1 MNHEEYLK
9 LAEEIRRH
17 GDLYYNQDAPEISD
31 YEYDAMMQ
39 RLIEAEQQH
48 PDWIQPDSPSQHVG
62 GDSGKSSFEKVSH
75 RVPMLSLQDVFTE
88 ADVESFLRANPGERF
103 SVEEKIDGLSMS
115 ATYQN
120 GILTRAETRGD
131 GYIGEDITEN
141 ARHIHGIPQRLKK
154 VPGIENLDELEVR
167 FEVYLPVEEFERI
180 NAEHEV
186 SGKRIF
192 VNPRN
197 AAAGILRTKDILA
210 VKAANLH
217 AFAFNVQR
225 FSLRDPAGADG
236 SPFAPAGS
244 TGHSHSYELAI
255 LRAMGMDT
263 VPAFSGGAE
272 CVLDAIAEIG
282 RRRENL
288 PYWIDGAVVKL
299 DNIDRREALG
309 ATNKYP
315 RWAVAF
321 KYPPDEKE
329 TVIQDIVLQT
339 GRTGRVTPVAIFD
352 PVFLEGSRVGKA
364 TLHNPEFIKGLG
376 VDIGDTV
383 VIHKAASIIPA
394 VLRVT
399 KKAVPKH
406 TPESEIPIRGCF
418 DVFALSC
425 PSCGGKLVPGADE
438 NGNDE
443 GGAYCTNLN
452 CPAQLSRHFEFWGSR
467 DCMDIANFGP
477 AVVRQFM
484 ELGWLRIIPDIYRL
498 QEHREEMSKLKGWG
512 KRSAENLLT
521 AIERSKA
528 QDIDRLIK
536 ALGMNGVGR
545 HIGRALAA
553 KYPDM
558 EAIAGLPVDELCAVE
573 GVGEISANVIFQ
585 YFHNAENL
593 QLLKELGD
601 MGVNLKSL
609 SFGTKGDAGKLAGLT
624 IVITGTLPTMTRSEA
639 KAFIEANGGKVTG
652 SVSKKTN
659 YLLVGEDAGS
669 KLDKARALNI
679 PTLNEDQIRE
689 MTK

>member
-1 MNHEEYLK
+1 M
-9 LAEEIRRH
+9 
-17 GDLYYNQDAPEISD
+17 
-31 YEYDAMMQ
+31 
-39 RLIEAEQQH
+39 
-48 PDWIQPDSPSQHVG
+48 
-62 GDSGKSSFEKVSH
+62 
-75 RVPMLSLQDVFTE
+75 
-88 ADVESFLRANPGERF
+88 
-103 SVEEKIDGLSMS
+103 
-115 ATYQN
+115 
-120 GILTRAETRGD
+120 
-131 GYIGEDITEN
+131 
-141 ARHIHGIPQRLKK
+141 
-154 VPGIENLDELEVR
+154 
-167 FEVYLPVEEFERI
+167 
-180 NAEHEV
+180 
-186 SGKRIF
+186 
-192 VNPRN
+192 
-197 AAAGILRTKDILA
+197 
-210 VKAANLH
+210 
-217 AFAFNVQR
+217 
-225 FSLRDPAGADG
+225 
-236 SPFAPAGS
+236 
-244 TGHSHSYELAI
+244 
-255 LRAMGMDT
+255 
-263 VPAFSGGAE
+263 
-272 CVLDAIAEIG
+272 
-282 RRRENL
+282 
-288 PYWIDGAVVKL
+288 
-299 DNIDRREALG
+299 
-309 ATNKYP
+309 
-315 RWAVAF
+315 
-321 KYPPDEKE
+321 
-329 TVIQDIVLQT
+329 
-339 GRTGRVTPVAIFD
+339 
-352 PVFLEGSRVGKA
+352 
-364 TLHNPEFIKGLG
+364 
-376 VDIGDTV
+376 
-383 VIHKAASIIPA
+383 
-394 VLRVT
+394 
-399 KKAVPKH
+399 
-406 TPESEIPIRGCF
+406 
-418 DVFALSC
+418 
-425 PSCGGKLVPGADE
+425 PGADE

-484 ELGWLRIIPDIYRL
+484 ELGWLRVIPDIYRL
-498 QEHREEMSKLKGWG
+498 QEHREEMSRLKGRG

-545 HIGRALAA
+545 HIGRALAE

-558 EAIAGLPVDELCAVE
+558 ETIAGLPVDELCAVE